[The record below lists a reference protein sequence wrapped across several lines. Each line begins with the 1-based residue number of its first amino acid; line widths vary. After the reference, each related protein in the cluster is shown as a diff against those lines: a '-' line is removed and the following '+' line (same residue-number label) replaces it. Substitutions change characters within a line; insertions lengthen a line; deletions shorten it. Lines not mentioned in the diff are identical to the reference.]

1 MPQHWPLV
9 SIWFGEE
16 QSNNEYAAKLKLARR
31 KWDLSKNNVGWG
43 LAKYLSSGILSRDE
57 EVKYFEK
64 KKKEK
69 VEVLVICGYHPIST
83 YYVFSYYMT
92 LLVWEDKD
100 EEATILNRLVG

>member
-64 KKKEK
+64 KKGESRS
-69 VEVLVICGYHPIST
+69 LGYLRVPSYKYILCFFLLYDTIS
-83 YYVFSYYMT
+83 
-92 LLVWEDKD
+92 
-100 EEATILNRLVG
+100 VGRQG